1 MAVTVYL
8 SCLLALLVAGLP
20 QGIKGSLRNQD
31 PGPQPLELKQVFMLF
46 QTQYNRSY
54 SNPEEYAHRLDIFA
68 RNLAQAQQLEA
79 EDLGT
84 AEFGVT
90 PFSDLTEEEFGQ
102 LYGHQRMAGE
112 APSVGR
118 KVGSEE
124 SGESVPRSCDW
135 RRLKGVISP
144 IRQQKNC
151 NCCWAMATAG
161 NIEALWGIKYN
172 KSVQVSVQELL
183 DCGRCG
189 DGCSGGFVWDAF
201 ITVLNN
207 SGLASEK
214 DYPFQGDGNS
224 HKCLAKKYKKVAW
237 IQDFM
242 MLQDNEQTIAWYLA
256 TQGPITVTINM
267 KLLQVGKGWEWGE
280 GHLGEVASDSAPL
293 PLQQYQKGVIKATPA
308 TCDPRLVNHSVLLVG
323 FGRSNSVAGRRAEG
337 GSSRPHRRRSYPYWI
352 LKNSWGAEWGE
363 EGYFRLHRGSNAC
376 GITKYPL
383 TARMDLPVKKHP
395 VSCPL

>member
-1 MAVTVYL
+1 MAVIVYL

-20 QGIKGSLRNQD
+20 QGIKGSLRNKD

-46 QTQYNRSY
+46 QIQYNRSY
-54 SNPEEYAHRLDIFA
+54 SNPEEYARRLDIFA
-68 RNLAQAQQLEA
+68 RNLAHAQQLEA

-112 APSVGR
+112 APSMGR

-124 SGESVPRSCDW
+124 SGESLPSSCDW
-135 RRLKGVISP
+135 RRLKGIISP
-144 IRQQKNC
+144 IRQQENC

-161 NIEALWGIKYN
+161 NIEALWGIRYN
-172 KSVQVSVQELL
+172 QVVQVSVQELL

-189 DGCSGGFVWDAF
+189 DGCRGGFVWDAF

-207 SGLASEK
+207 SGLASER
-214 DYPFQGDGNS
+214 DYPFQGDVKP

-237 IQDFM
+237 IQDFI
-242 MLQDNEQTIAWYLA
+242 MLQDNEKTIARYLA
-256 TQGPITVTINM
+256 TEGPITVTINM
-267 KLLQVGKGWEWGE
+267 KLLQAV
-280 GHLGEVASDSAPL
+280 D
-293 PLQQYQKGVIKATPA
+293 
-308 TCDPRLVNHSVLLVG
+308 HSVLLVG
-323 FGRSNSVAGRRAEG
+323 FGRSKSVGGRRAEG
-337 GSSRPHRRRSYPYWI
+337 GASQPHPRRSIPYWI

-383 TARMDLPVKKHP
+383 TARVDLPVKKRP
-395 VSCPL
+395 VSCPP